1 MTIHPTSF
9 EGWQSYP
16 STLDPIHVAWLKQAK
31 KSKTAFAVADIE
43 GIEISHKKFL
53 TGVLLFAKKI
63 AAYSPEQNIGLLLP
77 SSGGGAIASMAILSL
92 GKTLVNLN
100 FTAGKKALQ
109 SAAMQAEVKHIYTSR
124 KFLDKM
130 SEKGIKLESFFPS
143 SKLLMLEDIKEEIS
157 TLSRLGTLLKAV
169 LMPVSLIQKIY
180 FRDVSMDDTAAIL
193 FSSGSE
199 GSPKGVELSH
209 SNIAANAKQ
218 AAIELGAVSSDVIM
232 STLPTFHAFGFAIT
246 TLMPLAEGIPIVCHP
261 DPKDVA
267 IISSGIKKYSGTILV
282 GTPTFLRMYTIS
294 KKVDAE
300 SMSSLRLVVA
310 GAEKLR
316 SEVRDGFESKFNM
329 PVYEGYGTT
338 ETSPGASVNLPDIVS
353 DDSQLTKLR
362 NRPGTVGR
370 AFSGT
375 EFRIVD
381 PDSLKLLPTGED
393 GLILIG
399 GPQIMKGYLKMPEK
413 TAEVI
418 EIIDSY
424 RWYRSGDKG
433 HLDDDGFLTIVDRY
447 SRFAKIGGEMISLTT
462 VEEEILDAYNNANL
476 EIAATCLPD
485 QRKGEKIVLLATA
498 EINKD
503 ELKILLTKAKINPLH
518 HPAKVLIVEEIPKL
532 GSGKTD
538 FGATKKIALVNDN
551 QL

>member
-1 MTIHPTSF
+1 MSNHPTSF
-9 EGWQSYP
+9 ADWQNYP
-16 STLDPIHVAWLKQAK
+16 LMLDPIHVSWLKNAK

-43 GIEISHKKFL
+43 GVEISHKKFL
-53 TGVLLFAKKI
+53 TGVLLFSKKI
-63 AAYSPEQNIGLLLP
+63 AKYSPEQNVGLLLP

-92 GKTLVNLN
+92 GKTIVNLN
-100 FTAGKKALQ
+100 FTAGKKALE
-109 SAAMQAEVKHIYTSR
+109 SAANQAEVKHIYTSR

-130 SEKGIKLESFFPS
+130 LERGVNLESFFPN
-143 SKLLMLEDIKEEIS
+143 SKLLMLEDIREEIS
-157 TLSRLGTLLKAV
+157 TISRLGTLLKAILFPASV
-169 LMPVSLIQKIY
+169 IQKSY
-180 FRDVSMDDTAAIL
+180 FKEVAMNDTAAIL

-199 GSPKGVELSH
+199 GSPKGVELTH

-218 AAIELGAVSSDVIM
+218 AAIELGAVNSDVIM

-246 TLMPLAEGIPIVCHP
+246 TLMPLSEGIPIVCHA
-261 DPKDVA
+261 DPKDVTTIA
-267 IISSGIKKYSGTILV
+267 SGIQKYSGTILV

-294 KKVDAE
+294 KKVSSE
-300 SMSSLRLVVA
+300 SMQSLRLVVA

-316 SEVRDGFESKFNM
+316 PEVRDGFESKFNM

-338 ETSPGASVNLPDIVS
+338 ETSPGASVNLPDIES
-353 DDSQLTKLR
+353 PYKLR
-362 NRPGTVGR
+362 NRPGTVGK

-381 PDSLKLLPTGED
+381 PDSLDPIPVGED

-418 EIIDSY
+418 ELIDGY
-424 RWYRSGDKG
+424 RWYRTGDKG
-433 HLDDDGFLTIVDRY
+433 HLDEDGFLTIVDRY

-462 VEEEILDAYNNANL
+462 VEEEILDACSIKDL

-485 QRKGEKIVLLATA
+485 QRKGEKIVLLSTK
-498 EINKD
+498 NLDKS
-503 ELKILLTKAKINPLH
+503 ELIKILSDAKISPLY
-518 HPAKVLIVEEIPKL
+518 HPSSVLVVDEIPKL

-538 FGATKKIALVNDN
+538 FGATKKIALVHDQN
-551 QL
+551 

>member
-1 MTIHPTSF
+1 MSIHPKSF
-9 EGWQSYP
+9 ADWQTYP
-16 STLDPIHVAWLKQAK
+16 SKLDPIHVAWLKSAK

-43 GIEISHKKFL
+43 GVEISHIKFI
-53 TGVLLFAKKI
+53 TGVLLFSKKI
-63 AAYSPEQNIGLLLP
+63 KSYSPEQNIGLLLP
-77 SSGGGAIASMAILSL
+77 SSGGGAIASIAILSL

-100 FTAGKKALQ
+100 FTAGKKALY
-109 SAAMQAEVKHIYTSR
+109 SAATQAEVKHIYTSR

-130 SEKGIKLESFFPS
+130 LERGIDLASYFPD

-157 TLSRLGTLLKAV
+157 TLSRITTLLKAII
-169 LMPVSLIQKIY
+169 LPASIIRNSY
-180 FRDVSMDDTAAIL
+180 FKDVSMNDTAAIL

-199 GSPKGVELSH
+199 GSPKGVKLSH

-218 AAIELGAVSSDVIM
+218 ASIELGAVDSDVIM

-246 TLMPLAEGIPIVCHP
+246 TLMPLSEGIPIVCHA
-261 DPKDVA
+261 DPKDVTTIA
-267 IISSGIKKYSGTILV
+267 SGIQKYSGTILV
-282 GTPTFLRMYTIS
+282 GTPTFLRMYSIN
-294 KKVDAE
+294 KKVTSE
-300 SMSSLRLVVA
+300 SMQSLRLVVA

-316 SEVRDGFESKFNM
+316 TEVREGFEAKFKI

-338 ETSPGASVNLPDIVS
+338 ETSPGASVNLPDIKAPY
-353 DDSQLTKLR
+353 KLR
-362 NRPGTVGR
+362 NRPGTVGK

-381 PDSLKLLPTGED
+381 PDSLESIPTGED

-418 EIIDSY
+418 EVIDGY
-424 RWYRSGDKG
+424 RWYRTGDKG
-433 HLDDDGFLTIVDRY
+433 HLDKDGFLTIVDRY
-447 SRFAKIGGEMISLTT
+447 SRFAKIGGEMISLTI
-462 VEEEILDAYNNANL
+462 VEEEILDACNDNEL

-485 QRKGEKIVLLATA
+485 QRKGEKIILLATNNLDK
-498 EINKD
+498 NK
-503 ELKILLTKAKINPLH
+503 LKKLLSVANVNPLY
-518 HPAKVLIVEEIPKL
+518 HPAQVILVEEIPKL

-538 FGATKKIALVNDN
+538 FGVTKKIALVNE
-551 QL
+551 QK

>member
-1 MTIHPTSF
+1 MSNHPTSF
-9 EGWQSYP
+9 ADWQDYP
-16 STLDPIHVAWLKQAK
+16 STLNPIHVSWLKNAK
-31 KSKTAFAVADIE
+31 KAKTAFAAADIE
-43 GIEISHKKFL
+43 GVEISHKRFI
-53 TGVLLFAKKI
+53 TGVLLFSKKI
-63 AAYSPEQNIGLLLP
+63 AKYSPEKNVGLLLP
-77 SSGGGAIASMAILSL
+77 SSGGGAIASIAILSL
-92 GKTLVNLN
+92 GKTIVNLN
-100 FTAGKKALQ
+100 FTAGKKALE
-109 SAAMQAEVKHIYTSR
+109 SAAKQAEVKTIYTSR

-130 SEKGIKLESFFPS
+130 LERGIDLGSFFPN
-143 SKLLMLEDIKEEIS
+143 SKLLMLEDIREEIS
-157 TLSRLGTLLKAV
+157 TLSRIGTLLKAI
-169 LMPVSLIQKIY
+169 LLPVSLIQKNY
-180 FRDVSMDDTAAIL
+180 FKEVSMNDTAAIL

-218 AAIELGAVSSDVIM
+218 AAIELGAVNSDVIM

-246 TLMPLAEGIPIVCHP
+246 TLMPLSEGIPIVCHA
-261 DPKDVA
+261 DPKDVSTIA
-267 IISSGIKKYSGTILV
+267 SGIKKYSGTILV
-282 GTPTFLRMYTIS
+282 GTPTFLRMYTIN
-294 KKVDAE
+294 KKVSPE
-300 SMSSLRLVVA
+300 SMQSLRLVVA

-338 ETSPGASVNLPDIVS
+338 ETSPGASVNLPDIES
-353 DDSQLTKLR
+353 PYKLR
-362 NRPGTVGR
+362 NRTGTVGK

-381 PDSLKLLPTGED
+381 PDSLDPMPTGED

-418 EIIDSY
+418 ELIDGY
-424 RWYRSGDKG
+424 KWYRTGDKG
-433 HLDDDGFLTIVDRY
+433 HLDEDGFLTIVDRY

-462 VEEEILDAYNNANL
+462 VEEEILDACNIKDL

-485 QRKGEKIVLLATA
+485 QRKGEKIVLLSTSNI
-498 EINKD
+498 EKND
-503 ELKILLTKAKINPLH
+503 LTKILSDAKINPLY
-518 HPAKVLIVEEIPKL
+518 HPSSVLVVDEIPKL

-538 FGATKKIALVNDN
+538 FGATKKIALVND
-551 QL
+551 QK

>member
-1 MTIHPTSF
+1 MSNHPSSF
-9 EGWQSYP
+9 AEWQDYP
-16 STLDPIHVAWLKQAK
+16 SKLDPIHVAWLKSAK

-43 GIEISHKKFL
+43 GFEISHKKFL
-53 TGVLLFAKKI
+53 TGVLLFSKKI
-63 AAYSPEQNIGLLLP
+63 ESYSPEQNIGLLLP
-77 SSGGGAIASMAILSL
+77 SSGGGAIASIAILSL

-100 FTAGKKALQ
+100 FTAGKKALS
-109 SAAMQAEVKHIYTSR
+109 SAAKQAEVKHIYTSR

-130 SEKGIKLESFFPS
+130 SERGMNLESYFPE

-157 TLSRLGTLLKAV
+157 TLSRISTLLKAII
-169 LMPVSLIQKIY
+169 LPVSMIQKSY
-180 FRDVSMDDTAAIL
+180 FKNVSMNDTAAIL

-218 AAIELGAVSSDVIM
+218 AAIELGAVESDVIM

-246 TLMPLAEGIPIVCHP
+246 TLMPLSEGIPIVCHA
-261 DPKDVA
+261 DPKDVSTIA
-267 IISSGIKKYSGTILV
+267 SGIQKYSGTILV
-282 GTPTFLRMYTIS
+282 GTPTFLRMYTVS
-294 KKVDAE
+294 KKVTPE
-300 SMSSLRLVVA
+300 SIQSLRLVVA

-316 SEVRDGFESKFNM
+316 SEVRDGFEAKFKM
-329 PVYEGYGTT
+329 SVYEGYGTT
-338 ETSPGASVNLPDIVS
+338 ETSPGASVNLPDIQS
-353 DDSQLTKLR
+353 PFKLR
-362 NRPGTVGR
+362 NRPGTVGK

-381 PDSLKLLPTGED
+381 PDSLDPIPTGQD

-418 EIIDSY
+418 ELIDGY
-424 RWYRSGDKG
+424 RWYRTGDKG
-433 HLDDDGFLTIVDRY
+433 HLDEDGFLTIVDRY

-462 VEEEILDAYNNANL
+462 VEEEILEVCNDKDL

-485 QRKGEKIVLLATA
+485 QRKGEKIVLLAT
-498 EINKD
+498 NNLDKNQ
-503 ELKILLTKAKINPLH
+503 LKKLLSDAKVNPLYY
-518 HPAKVLIVEEIPKL
+518 PAQVLMVEEIPKL

-538 FGATKKIALVNDN
+538 FGATKKIALVNE
-551 QL
+551 QK

>member
-1 MTIHPTSF
+1 MSNHPSSF
-9 EGWQSYP
+9 AEWQEYP
-16 STLDPIHVAWLKQAK
+16 STLDPIHIAWLKSAK

-43 GIEISHKKFL
+43 GVEISHKRFL
-53 TGVLLFAKKI
+53 TGVLLFSKKI
-63 AAYSPEQNIGLLLP
+63 EGYSPEQNVGLLLP
-77 SSGGGAIASMAILSL
+77 SSGGGAIASIAILSL
-92 GKTLVNLN
+92 GKTIVNLN

-109 SAAMQAEVKHIYTSR
+109 SAVTQAEVKSIYTSR

-130 SEKGIKLESFFPS
+130 LERGIDLKSYFPK

-157 TLSRLGTLLKAV
+157 TLSRIGTLLKAII
-169 LMPVSLIQKIY
+169 LPASIIQKSY
-180 FRDVSMDDTAAIL
+180 FKDVSMNDTVAIL

-218 AAIELGAVSSDVIM
+218 AAIELGAVDSDVIM

-246 TLMPLAEGIPIVCHP
+246 TLMPLSEGIPIVCHA

-267 IISSGIKKYSGTILV
+267 TIASGIQKYSGTILV

-294 KKVDAE
+294 KKVTAR
-300 SMSSLRLVVA
+300 SIQSLRLVVA

-316 SEVRDGFESKFNM
+316 SEVREGFEKKFNIS
-329 PVYEGYGTT
+329 VYEGYGTT
-338 ETSPGASVNLPDIVS
+338 ETSPGASVNLPDIES
-353 DDSQLTKLR
+353 PYKLR
-362 NRPGTVGR
+362 NRPGTVGK

-381 PDSLKLLPTGED
+381 PDSLDPIPTGED

-413 TAEVI
+413 TAEAI
-418 EIIDSY
+418 ELIDGY
-424 RWYRSGDKG
+424 RWYRTGDKG
-433 HLDDDGFLTIVDRY
+433 HLDEDGFLTIVDRY

-462 VEEEILDAYNNANL
+462 VEEEILDACNDKDL

-485 QRKGEKIVLLATA
+485 QRKGEKIVLLVT
-498 EINKD
+498 NKLD
-503 ELKILLTKAKINPLH
+503 KNQLKKLLSDAKVNPLY
-518 HPAKVLIVEEIPKL
+518 HPAQVLMVEEIPKL

-538 FGATKKIALVNDN
+538 FGATKKIALVNE
-551 QL
+551 QK

>member
-1 MTIHPTSF
+1 MSNYPSSF
-9 EGWQSYP
+9 SEWQNYP
-16 STLDPIHVAWLKQAK
+16 STLDPIHVAWLKNAK

-53 TGVLLFAKKI
+53 TGVLLFSQKI
-63 AAYSPEQNIGLLLP
+63 KVYSPEQNVGLLLP
-77 SSGGGAIASMAILSL
+77 SSGGGAIASIAILSL

-100 FTAGKKALQ
+100 FTAGKKALS
-109 SAAMQAEVKHIYTSR
+109 SAAKQAEVKHIYTSR

-130 SEKGIKLESFFPS
+130 LERGIDFETYFPD
-143 SKLLMLEDIKEEIS
+143 SKLLMLEDIREEIS
-157 TLSRLGTLLKAV
+157 TLSRIGTLLKAI
-169 LMPVSLIQKIY
+169 LLPTSMIQKSY
-180 FRDVSMDDTAAIL
+180 FKDVSMNDTAAIL

-218 AAIELGAVSSDVIM
+218 AAIELGAVKSDVIM

-246 TLMPLAEGIPIVCHP
+246 TLMPLSEGIPIVCHA
-261 DPKDVA
+261 DPKDVTTIA
-267 IISSGIKKYSGTILV
+267 SGIKKYSGTILV
-282 GTPTFLRMYTIS
+282 GTPTFLRMYTVS
-294 KKVDAE
+294 KKVTSE
-300 SMSSLRLVVA
+300 SMQSLRLVVA

-316 SEVRDGFESKFNM
+316 SEVRDGFEAKFKM

-338 ETSPGASVNLPDIVS
+338 ETSPGASVNLPDIES
-353 DDSQLTKLR
+353 PYKLR
-362 NRPGTVGR
+362 NRPGTVGK

-375 EFRIVD
+375 EFKIVD
-381 PDSLKLLPTGED
+381 PDSIEPLPTGED

-418 EIIDSY
+418 ELIDGYS
-424 RWYRSGDKG
+424 WYRTGDKG
-433 HLDDDGFLTIVDRY
+433 HLDEDGFLTIVDRY

-462 VEEEILDAYNNANL
+462 VEEEILDACNEKDL

-485 QRKGEKIVLLATA
+485 QRKGEKIVLLA
-498 EINKD
+498 NKNLD
-503 ELKILLTKAKINPLH
+503 KNQLKRLLSDAKVNPLY
-518 HPAKVLIVEEIPKL
+518 HPAQVLIVEEIPKL

-538 FGATKKIALVNDN
+538 FGATKKIALVNE
-551 QL
+551 QK

>member
-1 MTIHPTSF
+1 MSLHPTSF
-9 EGWQSYP
+9 ADWQQYP
-16 STLDPIHVAWLKQAK
+16 STLDPIHLSWLKHAK
-31 KSKTAFAVADIE
+31 KSKSAFAVADIE
-43 GIEISHKKFL
+43 GVEISHKKFL
-53 TGVLLFAKKI
+53 TGVLLFSRKI
-63 AAYSPEQNIGLLLP
+63 EAYSPEQNVGLLLP

-92 GKTLVNLN
+92 GKTIVNLN

-109 SAAMQAEVKHIYTSR
+109 SAAQQAEVKHIYTSR
-124 KFLDKM
+124 KFIDKM
-130 SEKGIKLESFFPS
+130 QERGIDLESFFPD

-157 TLSRLGTLLKAV
+157 TLSRIGTLLKAIFLPASV
-169 LMPVSLIQKIY
+169 LQKSY
-180 FRDVSMDDTAAIL
+180 FKNVSMNDTAAIL

-218 AAIELGAVSSDVIM
+218 AAIELGAVESDVIM

-246 TLMPLAEGIPIVCHP
+246 TLMPLSQGIPIVCHA
-261 DPKDVA
+261 DPKDVTTIA
-267 IISSGIKKYSGTILV
+267 SGIQKYSGTILV
-282 GTPTFLRMYTIS
+282 GTPTFLRMYTIN
-294 KKVDAE
+294 KKVKSE
-300 SMSSLRLVVA
+300 SMQSLRLVVA

-316 SEVRDGFESKFNM
+316 SEVKDGFESKFNI

-338 ETSPGASVNLPDIVS
+338 ETSPGASVNLPDIN
-353 DDSQLTKLR
+353 TPHKLR
-362 NRPGTVGR
+362 NRPGTVGK

-381 PDSLKLLPTGED
+381 PDSLEPIPTGED

-418 EIIDSY
+418 ELIDGF
-424 RWYRSGDKG
+424 RWYRTGDKG
-433 HLDDDGFLTIVDRY
+433 HLDEDGFLTIVDRY

-462 VEEEILDAYNNANL
+462 VEEEILDALNTNDL

-485 QRKGEKIVLLATA
+485 QRKGEKIVLLAT
-498 EINKD
+498 NNLD
-503 ELKILLTKAKINPLH
+503 ESHFKKLLLDAKVNPLF
-518 HPAKVLIVEEIPKL
+518 HPAQVILVDEIPKL

-538 FGATKKIALVNDN
+538 FGETKKIALVNEN
-551 QL
+551 K

>member
-1 MTIHPTSF
+1 MRSLPPTSF
-9 EGWQSYP
+9 ADWQSYP
-16 STLDPIHVAWLKQAK
+16 TTLDPIHVAWLKQAK

-53 TGVLLFAKKI
+53 TGVLLFSKKI
-63 AAYSPEQNIGLLLP
+63 ETYSPEQNVGLLLP

-109 SAAMQAEVKHIYTSR
+109 SAAEQAEVEHIYTSR

-130 SEKGIKLESFFPS
+130 SEKGIELESFFPGI
-143 SKLLMLEDIKEEIS
+143 KLLMLEDIKEEIS
-157 TLSRLGTLLKAV
+157 TLARLGTLLKAIF
-169 LMPVSLIQKIY
+169 MPAGSIRKRY
-180 FRDVSMDDTAAIL
+180 FKEVSMGDTAAIL

-209 SNIAANAKQ
+209 ANIAANAKQ

-267 IISSGIKKYSGTILV
+267 TIASGIKKYTGTILV

-294 KKVDAE
+294 KKVSVD
-300 SMSSLRLVVA
+300 SIQSLRLVVA

-316 SEVRDGFESKFNM
+316 QEVREGFESKFNL

-338 ETSPGASVNLPDIVS
+338 ETSPGASVNLPDLEANHS
-353 DDSQLTKLR
+353 NPQKLR

-381 PDSLKLLPTGED
+381 PDSLDPIPTGED

-418 EIIDSY
+418 EIIDGY

-433 HLDDDGFLTIVDRY
+433 HLDQDGFLTIVDRY

-462 VEEEILDAYNNANL
+462 VEEEILDVCSDKDL

-485 QRKGEKIVLLATA
+485 QRKGEKIVLLATSDLD
-498 EINKD
+498 KD
-503 ELKILLTKAKINPLH
+503 KLKKLLSDANINPLLY
-518 HPAKVLIVEEIPKL
+518 PSKVLVVDEIPKL

-538 FGATKKIALVNDN
+538 FGATKKIALTND
-551 QL
+551 

>member
-1 MTIHPTSF
+1 MSNHPKSF
-9 EGWQSYP
+9 AEWQVYP
-16 STLDPIHVAWLKQAK
+16 SKLDPIHVAWLKSAK

-43 GIEISHKKFL
+43 GVEISHKKFL
-53 TGVLLFAKKI
+53 TGVLLFSEKI
-63 AAYSPEQNIGLLLP
+63 EAYSPEQNVGLLLP
-77 SSGGGAIASMAILSL
+77 SSGGGAIASIAILSL

-100 FTAGKKALQ
+100 FTAGKKALG
-109 SAAMQAEVKHIYTSR
+109 SAAKQAEVKHIYTSR

-130 SEKGIKLESFFPS
+130 LERGMDLASYFPE

-157 TLSRLGTLLKAV
+157 TFSRISTLLKAII
-169 LMPVSLIQKIY
+169 LPASMIQKSY
-180 FRDVSMDDTAAIL
+180 FKDVSMNDTAAIL

-199 GSPKGVELSH
+199 GSPKGIELSH

-218 AAIELGAVSSDVIM
+218 AAIELGAVNSDVIM

-246 TLMPLAEGIPIVCHP
+246 TLMPLSEGIPIVCHA
-261 DPKDVA
+261 DPKDVSTIA
-267 IISSGIKKYSGTILV
+267 SGIQKYSGTILV

-294 KKVDAE
+294 KKVTSE
-300 SMSSLRLVVA
+300 SMHSLRLVVA

-316 SEVRDGFESKFNM
+316 SEVRDGFETKFKM

-338 ETSPGASVNLPDIVS
+338 ETSPGASVNLPDIES
-353 DDSQLTKLR
+353 PHKLR
-362 NRPGTVGR
+362 NRPGTVGK

-381 PDSLKLLPTGED
+381 PDSLDPIPTGED

-418 EIIDSY
+418 ELIDGY
-424 RWYRSGDKG
+424 RWYRTGDKG
-433 HLDDDGFLTIVDRY
+433 HLDEDGFLTIVDRY

-462 VEEEILDAYNNANL
+462 VEEEILDACNDKDL

-485 QRKGEKIVLLATA
+485 QRKGEKIVLLAT
-498 EINKD
+498 NNLDKN
-503 ELKILLTKAKINPLH
+503 ELKKMLSDAKVNPLY
-518 HPAKVLIVEEIPKL
+518 HPTQVLMVEEIPKL

-538 FGATKKIALVNDN
+538 FGATKKIALVNEQKN
-551 QL
+551 ISA

>member
-1 MTIHPTSF
+1 MSNHPASF
-9 EGWQSYP
+9 AEWQNYP
-16 STLDPIHVAWLKQAK
+16 STLDPIHVAWLKSAK

-43 GIEISHKKFL
+43 GVEISHKKFL
-53 TGVLLFAKKI
+53 TGVLLFSKKI
-63 AAYSPEQNIGLLLP
+63 EAYSPEQNVGLLLP
-77 SSGGGAIASMAILSL
+77 SSGGGAIASIAILSL

-100 FTAGKKALQ
+100 FTAGKKALN
-109 SAAMQAEVKHIYTSR
+109 SAARQAEVKHIYTSR

-130 SEKGIKLESFFPS
+130 HERGMNLESYFPE

-157 TLSRLGTLLKAV
+157 TLSRISTLLKAII
-169 LMPVSLIQKIY
+169 LPVSVIQKSY
-180 FRDVSMDDTAAIL
+180 FKDVSMNDTAAIL

-209 SNIAANAKQ
+209 CNIAANAKQ
-218 AAIELGAVSSDVIM
+218 AAIELGAVDSDVIM

-246 TLMPLAEGIPIVCHP
+246 TLMPLSEGIPIVCHA
-261 DPKDVA
+261 DPKDVSTIA
-267 IISSGIKKYSGTILV
+267 SGIQKYSGTILV

-294 KKVDAE
+294 KKVTSE
-300 SMSSLRLVVA
+300 SIQSLRLVVA

-316 SEVRDGFESKFNM
+316 SEVRDGFEAKFKIS
-329 PVYEGYGTT
+329 VYEGYGTT
-338 ETSPGASVNLPDIVS
+338 ETSPGASVNLPDIES
-353 DDSQLTKLR
+353 PFKLR
-362 NRPGTVGR
+362 NRPGTVGK

-381 PDSLKLLPTGED
+381 PDSLDPMPTGED

-418 EIIDSY
+418 ELIDGY
-424 RWYRSGDKG
+424 RWYRTGDKG
-433 HLDDDGFLTIVDRY
+433 HLDKDGFLTIVDRY

-462 VEEEILDAYNNANL
+462 VEEEILDACNDKDL

-485 QRKGEKIVLLATA
+485 QRKGEKIVLLAT
-498 EINKD
+498 NNLDKNQ
-503 ELKILLTKAKINPLH
+503 LKKLLSDAKVNPLY
-518 HPAKVLIVEEIPKL
+518 HPAQVLMVDEIPKL

-538 FGATKKIALVNDN
+538 FGATKKIALVNE
-551 QL
+551 QK

>member
-1 MTIHPTSF
+1 MLNHPKSF
-9 EGWQSYP
+9 AEWQVYP
-16 STLDPIHVAWLKQAK
+16 SKLDPIHVAWLKSAK

-43 GIEISHKKFL
+43 GVEISHKKFL
-53 TGVLLFAKKI
+53 TGVLLFSEKI
-63 AAYSPEQNIGLLLP
+63 EAYSPEQNVGLLLP
-77 SSGGGAIASMAILSL
+77 SSGGGAIASIAILSL
-92 GKTLVNLN
+92 GKTIVNLN
-100 FTAGKKALQ
+100 FTAGKKALG
-109 SAAMQAEVKHIYTSR
+109 SAAKQAEVKHIYTSR

-130 SEKGIKLESFFPS
+130 LERGMDLASYFPE

-157 TLSRLGTLLKAV
+157 TLSRISTLLKAII
-169 LMPVSLIQKIY
+169 LPASMIQKSY
-180 FRDVSMDDTAAIL
+180 FKDVSMNDTAAIL

-218 AAIELGAVSSDVIM
+218 AAIELGAVNSDVIM

-246 TLMPLAEGIPIVCHP
+246 TLMPLSEGIPIVCHA
-261 DPKDVA
+261 DPKDVSTIA
-267 IISSGIKKYSGTILV
+267 SGIQKYSGTILV

-294 KKVDAE
+294 KKVTSE
-300 SMSSLRLVVA
+300 SMHSLRLVVA

-316 SEVRDGFESKFNM
+316 SEVRDGFETKFKM

-338 ETSPGASVNLPDIVS
+338 ETSPGASVNLPDIES
-353 DDSQLTKLR
+353 PHKLR
-362 NRPGTVGR
+362 NRPGTVGK

-381 PDSLKLLPTGED
+381 PDSLDPIPTGED

-418 EIIDSY
+418 ELIDGY
-424 RWYRSGDKG
+424 RWYRTGDKG
-433 HLDDDGFLTIVDRY
+433 HLDEDGFLTIVDRY

-462 VEEEILDAYNNANL
+462 VEEEILDACNDKDL

-485 QRKGEKIVLLATA
+485 QRKGEKIVLLAT
-498 EINKD
+498 NNLDKN
-503 ELKILLTKAKINPLH
+503 ELKKMLSDAKVNPLY
-518 HPAKVLIVEEIPKL
+518 HPTQVLMVEEIPKL

-538 FGATKKIALVNDN
+538 FGATKKIALVNEQKN
-551 QL
+551 ISA

>member
-1 MTIHPTSF
+1 MSNHPSSF
-9 EGWQSYP
+9 AEWQNYP
-16 STLDPIHVAWLKQAK
+16 STIDPIHVAWLKSAK

-53 TGVLLFAKKI
+53 TGVLLFSKKI
-63 AAYSPEQNIGLLLP
+63 EAYSPEQNVGLLLP
-77 SSGGGAIASMAILSL
+77 SSGGGAIASIAILSL

-100 FTAGKKALQ
+100 FTAGKKALS
-109 SAAMQAEVKHIYTSR
+109 SAAKQAEVKHIYTSR

-130 SEKGIKLESFFPS
+130 SERGMNLESYFPE

-157 TLSRLGTLLKAV
+157 TLSRISTLLKAII
-169 LMPVSLIQKIY
+169 LPVSMIQKSY
-180 FRDVSMDDTAAIL
+180 FKNVSMNDTAAIL

-218 AAIELGAVSSDVIM
+218 AAIELGAVESDVIM

-246 TLMPLAEGIPIVCHP
+246 TLMPLSEGIPIVCHA
-261 DPKDVA
+261 DPKDVSTIA
-267 IISSGIKKYSGTILV
+267 SGIQKYSGTILV

-294 KKVDAE
+294 KKVTPE
-300 SMSSLRLVVA
+300 SIQSLRLVVA

-316 SEVRDGFESKFNM
+316 SEVRDGFEAKFKM
-329 PVYEGYGTT
+329 SVYEGYGTT
-338 ETSPGASVNLPDIVS
+338 ETSPGASVNLPDIQS
-353 DDSQLTKLR
+353 PFKLR
-362 NRPGTVGR
+362 NRPGTVGK

-375 EFRIVD
+375 QFRIVD
-381 PDSLKLLPTGED
+381 PDSLDLIPTGQD

-399 GPQIMKGYLKMPEK
+399 GPQIMKGYLNMPEK

-418 EIIDSY
+418 ELIDGY
-424 RWYRSGDKG
+424 RWYRTGDKG
-433 HLDDDGFLTIVDRY
+433 HLDEDGFLTIVDRY

-462 VEEEILDAYNNANL
+462 VEEEILEVCNDKDL

-485 QRKGEKIVLLATA
+485 QRKGEKIVLLAT
-498 EINKD
+498 NNLDKNQ
-503 ELKILLTKAKINPLH
+503 LKKLLSDAKVNPLYY
-518 HPAKVLIVEEIPKL
+518 PAQVLMVEEIPKL

-538 FGATKKIALVNDN
+538 FGATKKIALVNE
-551 QL
+551 QK

>member
-1 MTIHPTSF
+1 MSNHPKSF
-9 EGWQSYP
+9 AEWQVYP
-16 STLDPIHVAWLKQAK
+16 SKLDPIHVAWLKSAK

-43 GIEISHKKFL
+43 GVEISHKKFL
-53 TGVLLFAKKI
+53 TGVLLFSKKI
-63 AAYSPEQNIGLLLP
+63 EAYSPEQNVGLLLP
-77 SSGGGAIASMAILSL
+77 SSGGGAIASIAILLL

-100 FTAGKKALQ
+100 FTAGKKALS
-109 SAAMQAEVKHIYTSR
+109 SAAKQAEVKHIYTSR

-130 SEKGIKLESFFPS
+130 LERGMDLASYFPE

-157 TLSRLGTLLKAV
+157 TFSRISTLLKAII
-169 LMPVSLIQKIY
+169 LPASMIQKSY
-180 FRDVSMDDTAAIL
+180 FKDVSMNDTAAIL

-218 AAIELGAVSSDVIM
+218 AAIELGAVNSDVIM

-246 TLMPLAEGIPIVCHP
+246 TLMPLSEGIPIVCHA
-261 DPKDVA
+261 DPKDVSTIA
-267 IISSGIKKYSGTILV
+267 SGIQKYSGTILV

-294 KKVDAE
+294 KKVTSE
-300 SMSSLRLVVA
+300 SMHSLRLVVA

-316 SEVRDGFESKFNM
+316 SEVRDGFETKFKM

-338 ETSPGASVNLPDIVS
+338 ETSPGASVNLPDIES
-353 DDSQLTKLR
+353 PHKLR
-362 NRPGTVGR
+362 NRPGTVGK

-381 PDSLKLLPTGED
+381 PDTLDPIPTGKD

-413 TAEVI
+413 TAEAI
-418 EIIDSY
+418 ELIDGY

-433 HLDDDGFLTIVDRY
+433 HLDEDGFLTIVDRY

-462 VEEEILDAYNNANL
+462 VEEEILDACNDKDL

-485 QRKGEKIVLLATA
+485 QRKGEKIVLLAT
-498 EINKD
+498 NNLDKNQ
-503 ELKILLTKAKINPLH
+503 LKKLLSDAKVNPLY
-518 HPAKVLIVEEIPKL
+518 HPAQVLMVDEIPKL

-538 FGATKKIALVNDN
+538 FGATKKIALVNE
-551 QL
+551 QK

>member
-1 MTIHPTSF
+1 MSNHPSSF
-9 EGWQSYP
+9 SEWQNYP
-16 STLDPIHVAWLKQAK
+16 STLDPIHVAWLKNAK

-53 TGVLLFAKKI
+53 TGVLLFSQKI
-63 AAYSPEQNIGLLLP
+63 KVYSPEQNVGLLLP
-77 SSGGGAIASMAILSL
+77 SSGGGAIASIAILSL

-100 FTAGKKALQ
+100 FTAGKKALS
-109 SAAMQAEVKHIYTSR
+109 SAAKQAEVKHIYTSR

-130 SEKGIKLESFFPS
+130 LERGIDFETYFPD
-143 SKLLMLEDIKEEIS
+143 SKLLMLEDIREEIS
-157 TLSRLGTLLKAV
+157 TLSRIGTLLKAI
-169 LMPVSLIQKIY
+169 LLPTSMIQKSY
-180 FRDVSMDDTAAIL
+180 FKDVSMNDTAAIL

-218 AAIELGAVSSDVIM
+218 AAIELGAVESDVIM

-246 TLMPLAEGIPIVCHP
+246 TLMPLSEGIPIVCHA
-261 DPKDVA
+261 DPKDVTTIA
-267 IISSGIKKYSGTILV
+267 SGIKKYSGTILV
-282 GTPTFLRMYTIS
+282 GTPTFLRMYTVS
-294 KKVDAE
+294 KKVTSE
-300 SMSSLRLVVA
+300 SMQSLRLVVA

-316 SEVRDGFESKFNM
+316 SDVRDGFEAKFKM

-338 ETSPGASVNLPDIVS
+338 ETSPGASVNLPDIES
-353 DDSQLTKLR
+353 PYKLR
-362 NRPGTVGR
+362 NRPGTVGK

-375 EFRIVD
+375 EFKIVD
-381 PDSLKLLPTGED
+381 PDSIEPLPTGED

-418 EIIDSY
+418 ELIDGY
-424 RWYRSGDKG
+424 RWYRTGDKG
-433 HLDDDGFLTIVDRY
+433 HLDEDGFLTIVDRY

-462 VEEEILDAYNNANL
+462 VEEEILDACNEKDL

-485 QRKGEKIVLLATA
+485 QRKGEKIVLLAT
-498 EINKD
+498 NSLDKNQ
-503 ELKILLTKAKINPLH
+503 LKRLLSDAKVNPLY
-518 HPAKVLIVEEIPKL
+518 HPAQVLIVEEIPKL

-538 FGATKKIALVNDN
+538 FGATKKIALVNE
-551 QL
+551 QK

>member
-1 MTIHPTSF
+1 MSNHPTTF
-9 EGWQSYP
+9 ADWQNYP
-16 STLDPIHVAWLKQAK
+16 STLDPIHVAWLKSAK

-43 GIEISHKKFL
+43 GVEISHKRFL
-53 TGVLLFAKKI
+53 TGVLLFSKKI
-63 AAYSPEQNIGLLLP
+63 EAYSPEQNVGLLLP

-92 GKTLVNLN
+92 GKTIVNLN

-109 SAAMQAEVKHIYTSR
+109 SAASQAEVKHIYTSR

-130 SEKGIKLESFFPS
+130 LERGMDLESFFPN
-143 SKLLMLEDIKEEIS
+143 SKLLMLEDIREEIS
-157 TLSRLGTLLKAV
+157 TLSRIGTLLKAIMLPASV
-169 LMPVSLIQKIY
+169 IQRSY
-180 FRDVSMDDTAAIL
+180 FNNVSMNNTAAIL

-199 GSPKGVELSH
+199 GQPKGVELSH
-209 SNIAANAKQ
+209 SNIAAKAKQ
-218 AAIELGAVSSDVIM
+218 AAIELGAVDSDVIM

-246 TLMPLAEGIPIVCHP
+246 TLMPLSEGIPIICHA
-261 DPKDVA
+261 DPKDVTTIA
-267 IISSGIKKYSGTILV
+267 SGIQKYSGTILV

-294 KKVDAE
+294 KKVSVD
-300 SMSSLRLVVA
+300 SMQSLRLVVA

-316 SEVRDGFESKFNM
+316 SEVRKGFEKKFNM
-329 PVYEGYGTT
+329 SVYEGYGTT
-338 ETSPGASVNLPDIVS
+338 ETSPGASVNLPDLES
-353 DDSQLTKLR
+353 PYKLR
-362 NRPGTVGR
+362 NKPGTVGK

-381 PDSLKLLPTGED
+381 PDSLEPIPTGED

-418 EIIDSY
+418 ELIDGY
-424 RWYRSGDKG
+424 RWYRTGDKG
-433 HLDDDGFLTIVDRY
+433 HLDEDGFLTIVDRY

-462 VEEEILDAYNNANL
+462 VEEEILDACNDKDL

-485 QRKGEKIVLLATA
+485 QRKGEKIVLLATNNLDK
-498 EINKD
+498 NK
-503 ELKILLTKAKINPLH
+503 LKKLLSDAKVNPLY
-518 HPAKVLIVEEIPKL
+518 HPAQVLLVEEIPKL

-538 FGATKKIALVNDN
+538 FGATKKIALVNE
-551 QL
+551 QR

>member
-1 MTIHPTSF
+1 MSNHPSSF
-9 EGWQSYP
+9 SEWQNYP
-16 STLDPIHVAWLKQAK
+16 STLDPIHVAWLKNAK

-53 TGVLLFAKKI
+53 TGVLLFSQKI
-63 AAYSPEQNIGLLLP
+63 KVYSPEQNVGLLLP
-77 SSGGGAIASMAILSL
+77 SSGGGAIASIAILSL

-100 FTAGKKALQ
+100 FTAGKKALS
-109 SAAMQAEVKHIYTSR
+109 SAAKQAEVKHIYTSR

-130 SEKGIKLESFFPS
+130 LERGIDFETYFPD
-143 SKLLMLEDIKEEIS
+143 SKLLMLEDIREEIS
-157 TLSRLGTLLKAV
+157 TLSRIGTLLKAI
-169 LMPVSLIQKIY
+169 LLPTSMIQKSY
-180 FRDVSMDDTAAIL
+180 FKDVSMNDTAAIL

-218 AAIELGAVSSDVIM
+218 AAIELGAVESDVIM

-246 TLMPLAEGIPIVCHP
+246 TLMPLSEGIPIVCHA
-261 DPKDVA
+261 DTKDVTTIA
-267 IISSGIKKYSGTILV
+267 SGIKKYSGTILV
-282 GTPTFLRMYTIS
+282 GTPTFLRMYTVS
-294 KKVDAE
+294 KKVTSE
-300 SMSSLRLVVA
+300 SMQSLRLVVA

-316 SEVRDGFESKFNM
+316 SEVRDGFEAKFKM

-338 ETSPGASVNLPDIVS
+338 ETSPGASVNLPDIES
-353 DDSQLTKLR
+353 PYKLR
-362 NRPGTVGR
+362 NRPGTVGK

-375 EFRIVD
+375 EFKIVD
-381 PDSLKLLPTGED
+381 PDSIEPLPTGED

-418 EIIDSY
+418 ELIDGY
-424 RWYRSGDKG
+424 RWYRTGDKG
-433 HLDDDGFLTIVDRY
+433 HLDEDGFLTIVDRY

-462 VEEEILDAYNNANL
+462 VEEEILDACNEKDL

-485 QRKGEKIVLLATA
+485 QRKGEKIVLLA
-498 EINKD
+498 NKNLD
-503 ELKILLTKAKINPLH
+503 KNQLKRLLSDAKVNPLY
-518 HPAKVLIVEEIPKL
+518 HPAQVLIVEEIPKL

-538 FGATKKIALVNDN
+538 FGATKKIALVNE
-551 QL
+551 QK

>member
-1 MTIHPTSF
+1 MSNHPTSF
-9 EGWQSYP
+9 AEWQDYP
-16 STLDPIHVAWLKQAK
+16 STLDPIHVAWLKSAK

-43 GIEISHKKFL
+43 GVEISHKKFL
-53 TGVLLFAKKI
+53 TGVLLFSKKI
-63 AAYSPEQNIGLLLP
+63 EAYSPEQNVGLLLP
-77 SSGGGAIASMAILSL
+77 SSGGGAIASIAILSL

-100 FTAGKKALQ
+100 FTAGKKALN
-109 SAAMQAEVKHIYTSR
+109 SAARQAEVKHIYTSR

-130 SEKGIKLESFFPS
+130 HERGMNLESYFPE

-157 TLSRLGTLLKAV
+157 TLSRISTLLKAIM
-169 LMPVSLIQKIY
+169 LPVSMIQKSY
-180 FRDVSMDDTAAIL
+180 FKDVSMNDTAAIL

-218 AAIELGAVSSDVIM
+218 AAIELGAVDSDVIM

-246 TLMPLAEGIPIVCHP
+246 TLMPLSEGIPIVCHA
-261 DPKDVA
+261 DPKDVSTIA
-267 IISSGIKKYSGTILV
+267 SGIQKYSGTILV

-294 KKVDAE
+294 KKVTSE
-300 SMSSLRLVVA
+300 SIQSLRLVVA

-316 SEVRDGFESKFNM
+316 SEVRDGFEAKFKIS
-329 PVYEGYGTT
+329 VYEGYGTT
-338 ETSPGASVNLPDIVS
+338 ETSPGASVNLPDIES
-353 DDSQLTKLR
+353 PFKLR
-362 NRPGTVGR
+362 NRPGTVGK

-381 PDSLKLLPTGED
+381 PDSLYPIPTGED

-418 EIIDSY
+418 ELIDGY
-424 RWYRSGDKG
+424 RWYRTGDKG
-433 HLDDDGFLTIVDRY
+433 HLDKDGFLTIVDRY

-462 VEEEILDAYNNANL
+462 VEEEILDACNDKDL

-485 QRKGEKIVLLATA
+485 QRKGEKIVLLAT
-498 EINKD
+498 NNLDKNQ
-503 ELKILLTKAKINPLH
+503 LKKLLSDAKVNPLY
-518 HPAKVLIVEEIPKL
+518 HPAQVLMVDEIPKL

-538 FGATKKIALVNDN
+538 FGATKKIALVNE
-551 QL
+551 QK

>member
-1 MTIHPTSF
+1 MSNHPTSF
-9 EGWQSYP
+9 AEWQSYP
-16 STLDPIHVAWLKQAK
+16 STIDPIHVSWLKNAK

-43 GIEISHKKFL
+43 GVEISPKRFL
-53 TGVLLFAKKI
+53 TGVLLFSKKI
-63 AAYSPEQNIGLLLP
+63 EKYSPEQNVGLLLP
-77 SSGGGAIASMAILSL
+77 SSGGGAIASMAILAL
-92 GKTLVNLN
+92 GKTIVNLN

-109 SAAMQAEVKHIYTSR
+109 SAAKQAEVKHIYTSR

-130 SEKGIKLESFFPS
+130 LERGMDLASFFPE
-143 SKLLMLEDIKEEIS
+143 SKLLMLEDIREEIS
-157 TLSRLGTLLKAV
+157 TISRIGTLLKAIILPESMLRKSYFKEV
-169 LMPVSLIQKIY
+169 LMN
-180 FRDVSMDDTAAIL
+180 DTAAIL

-199 GSPKGVELSH
+199 GSPKGVGLSH

-218 AAIELGAVSSDVIM
+218 AAIELGAVESDVIM

-246 TLMPLAEGIPIVCHP
+246 TLMPLSEGIPIVCHA
-261 DPKDVA
+261 DPKDVVTIA
-267 IISSGIKKYSGTILV
+267 SGIQKYSGTILV

-294 KKVDAE
+294 KKVSVD
-300 SMSSLRLVVA
+300 SMQSLRLVVA

-329 PVYEGYGTT
+329 QVFEGYGTT
-338 ETSPGASVNLPDIVS
+338 ETSPGASVNLPDLES
-353 DDSQLTKLR
+353 PHKLR
-362 NRPGTVGR
+362 NRPGTVGK

-375 EFRIVD
+375 EFKIVD
-381 PDSLKLLPTGED
+381 PDSLEPLPIGED

-418 EIIDSY
+418 EIIDGY
-424 RWYRSGDKG
+424 RWYRTGDKG
-433 HLDDDGFLTIVDRY
+433 HLDEDGFLTIVDRY

-462 VEEEILDAYNNANL
+462 VEEEILDACNDKDL

-485 QRKGEKIVLLATA
+485 QRKGEKIVLLSTSNI
-498 EINKD
+498 EKS
-503 ELKILLTKAKINPLH
+503 ELTKILSDAKINPLY
-518 HPAKVLIVEEIPKL
+518 HPSSVLVVDEIPKL

-538 FGATKKIALVNDN
+538 FGATKKIALVND
-551 QL
+551 Q

>member
-1 MTIHPTSF
+1 MSLHPTSF
-9 EGWQSYP
+9 ADWQQYP
-16 STLDPIHVAWLKQAK
+16 STLDPIHLSWLKHAK
-31 KSKTAFAVADIE
+31 KSKSAFAVADIE
-43 GIEISHKKFL
+43 GVEISHKKFL
-53 TGVLLFAKKI
+53 TGVLLFSRKI
-63 AAYSPEQNIGLLLP
+63 EAYSPEQNVGLLLP

-92 GKTLVNLN
+92 GKTIVNLN

-109 SAAMQAEVKHIYTSR
+109 SAAQLAEVKHIYTSR

-130 SEKGIKLESFFPS
+130 QERGIDLESFFPD

-157 TLSRLGTLLKAV
+157 TLSRIGTLLKAIFLPASV
-169 LMPVSLIQKIY
+169 LQKSY
-180 FRDVSMDDTAAIL
+180 FKNVSMNDTAAIL

-199 GSPKGVELSH
+199 GSPKGVELTH
-209 SNIAANAKQ
+209 INIAANAKQ
-218 AAIELGAVSSDVIM
+218 AAIELEAADSDVIM

-246 TLMPLAEGIPIVCHP
+246 TLMPLSEGIPIVCHA
-261 DPKDVA
+261 DPKDVST
-267 IISSGIKKYSGTILV
+267 ISSGIQKYSGTILV

-294 KKVDAE
+294 KKVTYE
-300 SMSSLRLVVA
+300 SMQSLRLVVA

-316 SEVRDGFESKFNM
+316 SEVKDGFESKFNI

-338 ETSPGASVNLPDIVS
+338 ETSPGASVNLPDINIPY
-353 DDSQLTKLR
+353 KLR
-362 NRPGTVGR
+362 NRPGTVGK

-381 PDSLKLLPTGED
+381 PDSLEPIPTGED

-418 EIIDSY
+418 ELIDGF
-424 RWYRSGDKG
+424 RWYRTGDKG
-433 HLDDDGFLTIVDRY
+433 HLDEDGFLTIVDRY

-462 VEEEILDAYNNANL
+462 VEEEILDALNTNDL

-485 QRKGEKIVLLATA
+485 QRKGEKIVLLAT
-498 EINKD
+498 NNLD
-503 ELKILLTKAKINPLH
+503 ESHFKKLLLDAKVNPLF
-518 HPAKVLIVEEIPKL
+518 HPAQVILVDEIPKL

-538 FGATKKIALVNDN
+538 FGETKKIALVNEN
-551 QL
+551 K

>member
-1 MTIHPTSF
+1 MSNHPTSF
-9 EGWQSYP
+9 AEWQSYP
-16 STLDPIHVAWLKQAK
+16 STIDPIHVSWLKNAK

-43 GIEISHKKFL
+43 GVEISPKRFL
-53 TGVLLFAKKI
+53 TGVLLFSKKI
-63 AAYSPEQNIGLLLP
+63 EKYSPEQNVGLLLP
-77 SSGGGAIASMAILSL
+77 SSGGGAIASMAILAL
-92 GKTLVNLN
+92 GKTIVNLN

-109 SAAMQAEVKHIYTSR
+109 SAARQAEVKHIYTSR

-130 SEKGIKLESFFPS
+130 LERGMDLASFFPE
-143 SKLLMLEDIKEEIS
+143 SKLLMLEDIREEIS
-157 TLSRLGTLLKAV
+157 TLSRIGTLLKAII
-169 LMPVSLIQKIY
+169 LPESLLRKSY
-180 FRDVSMDDTAAIL
+180 FKEVSMNDTAAIL

-218 AAIELGAVSSDVIM
+218 AAIELGAVESDVIM

-246 TLMPLAEGIPIVCHP
+246 TLMPLSEGIPIVCHA
-261 DPKDVA
+261 DPKDVVTIA
-267 IISSGIKKYSGTILV
+267 SGIQKYSGTILV

-294 KKVDAE
+294 KKVSVD
-300 SMSSLRLVVA
+300 SMQSLRLVVA

-329 PVYEGYGTT
+329 PVFEGYGTT
-338 ETSPGASVNLPDIVS
+338 ETSPGASVNLPDLES
-353 DDSQLTKLR
+353 PYKLR
-362 NRPGTVGR
+362 NRPGTVGK

-381 PDSLKLLPTGED
+381 PDSLEPLSTGED

-418 EIIDSY
+418 EIIDGY

-433 HLDDDGFLTIVDRY
+433 HLDEDGFLTIVDRY

-462 VEEEILDAYNNANL
+462 VEEEILDACNDKDL

-485 QRKGEKIVLLATA
+485 QRKGEKIVLLSTSNI
-498 EINKD
+498 EKN
-503 ELKILLTKAKINPLH
+503 ELTKILSDAKINPLY
-518 HPAKVLIVEEIPKL
+518 HPSSVLIVDEIPKL

-538 FGATKKIALVNDN
+538 FGATKKIALVND
-551 QL
+551 Q

>member
-1 MTIHPTSF
+1 MSNHPSSF
-9 EGWQSYP
+9 SEWQNYP
-16 STLDPIHVAWLKQAK
+16 STLDPIHVAWLKNAK

-53 TGVLLFAKKI
+53 TGVLLFSQKI
-63 AAYSPEQNIGLLLP
+63 KVYSPEQNVGLLLP
-77 SSGGGAIASMAILSL
+77 SSGGGAIASIAILSL

-100 FTAGKKALQ
+100 FTAGKKALS
-109 SAAMQAEVKHIYTSR
+109 SAAKQAEVKHIYTSR

-130 SEKGIKLESFFPS
+130 LERGMDFETYFPD
-143 SKLLMLEDIKEEIS
+143 SKLLMLEDIREEIS
-157 TLSRLGTLLKAV
+157 TLSRISTLLKAI
-169 LMPVSLIQKIY
+169 LLPTSMIQKSY
-180 FRDVSMDDTAAIL
+180 FKDVSMNDTAAIL

-218 AAIELGAVSSDVIM
+218 AAIELGAVESDVIM

-246 TLMPLAEGIPIVCHP
+246 TLMPLSEGIPIVCHA
-261 DPKDVA
+261 DPKDVTTIA
-267 IISSGIKKYSGTILV
+267 SGIKKYSGTILV
-282 GTPTFLRMYTIS
+282 GTPTFLRMYTVS
-294 KKVDAE
+294 KKVTSE
-300 SMSSLRLVVA
+300 SMQSLRLVVA

-316 SEVRDGFESKFNM
+316 SDVRDGFEAKFKM

-338 ETSPGASVNLPDIVS
+338 ETSPGASVNLPDIES
-353 DDSQLTKLR
+353 PYKLR
-362 NRPGTVGR
+362 NRPGTVGK

-375 EFRIVD
+375 EFKIVD
-381 PDSLKLLPTGED
+381 PDSIEPLPTGED

-418 EIIDSY
+418 ELIDGY
-424 RWYRSGDKG
+424 RWYRTGDKG
-433 HLDDDGFLTIVDRY
+433 HLDEDGFLTIVDRY

-462 VEEEILDAYNNANL
+462 VEEEILDACNEKDL

-485 QRKGEKIVLLATA
+485 QRKGEKIVLLA
-498 EINKD
+498 NKNLD
-503 ELKILLTKAKINPLH
+503 KNQLKRLLSDAKVNPLY
-518 HPAKVLIVEEIPKL
+518 HPAQVLIVEEIPKL

-538 FGATKKIALVNDN
+538 FGATKKIALVNE
-551 QL
+551 QK

>member
-1 MTIHPTSF
+1 MSNHPSSF
-9 EGWQSYP
+9 SEWQNYP
-16 STLDPIHVAWLKQAK
+16 STLDPIHVAWLKNAK

-53 TGVLLFAKKI
+53 TGVLLFSQKI
-63 AAYSPEQNIGLLLP
+63 KVYSPEQNVGLLLP
-77 SSGGGAIASMAILSL
+77 SSGGGAIASIAILSL

-100 FTAGKKALQ
+100 FTAGKKALS
-109 SAAMQAEVKHIYTSR
+109 SAAKQAEVKHIYTSR

-130 SEKGIKLESFFPS
+130 LERGIDFETYFPD

-157 TLSRLGTLLKAV
+157 TFSRIGTLLKAI
-169 LMPVSLIQKIY
+169 LLPTSMIQKSY
-180 FRDVSMDDTAAIL
+180 FKDVSMNDTAAIL

-218 AAIELGAVSSDVIM
+218 AAIELGAVESDVIM

-246 TLMPLAEGIPIVCHP
+246 TLMPLSEGIPIVCHA
-261 DPKDVA
+261 DPKDVTTIA
-267 IISSGIKKYSGTILV
+267 SGIKKYSGTILV
-282 GTPTFLRMYTIS
+282 GTPTFLRMYTVS
-294 KKVDAE
+294 KKVTSE
-300 SMSSLRLVVA
+300 SMQSLRLVVA

-316 SEVRDGFESKFNM
+316 SEVRDGFEAKFKM

-338 ETSPGASVNLPDIVS
+338 ETSPGASVNLPDIES
-353 DDSQLTKLR
+353 PYKLR
-362 NRPGTVGR
+362 NRPGTVGK

-375 EFRIVD
+375 EFKIVD
-381 PDSLKLLPTGED
+381 PDSIEPLPTGED

-418 EIIDSY
+418 ELIDGY
-424 RWYRSGDKG
+424 RWYRTGDKG
-433 HLDDDGFLTIVDRY
+433 HLDEDGFLTIVDRY

-462 VEEEILDAYNNANL
+462 VEEEILDACNEKDL

-485 QRKGEKIVLLATA
+485 QRKGEKIVLLA
-498 EINKD
+498 NKNLD
-503 ELKILLTKAKINPLH
+503 KNQLKRLLSDAKVNPLY
-518 HPAKVLIVEEIPKL
+518 HPAQVLIVEEIPKL

-538 FGATKKIALVNDN
+538 FGATKKIALVNE
-551 QL
+551 QK

>member
-1 MTIHPTSF
+1 MSNHPSSF
-9 EGWQSYP
+9 SEWQNYP
-16 STLDPIHVAWLKQAK
+16 STLDPIHVAWLKNAK

-53 TGVLLFAKKI
+53 TGVLLFSQKI
-63 AAYSPEQNIGLLLP
+63 KVYSPEQNVGLLLP
-77 SSGGGAIASMAILSL
+77 SSGGGAIASIAILSL

-100 FTAGKKALQ
+100 FTAGKKALS
-109 SAAMQAEVKHIYTSR
+109 SAAKQAEVKHIYTSR

-130 SEKGIKLESFFPS
+130 LERGIDFETYFPD
-143 SKLLMLEDIKEEIS
+143 SKLLMLEDIREEIS
-157 TLSRLGTLLKAV
+157 TLSRIGTLLKAI
-169 LMPVSLIQKIY
+169 LLPTSMIQKSY
-180 FRDVSMDDTAAIL
+180 FKDVSMNDTAAIL

-218 AAIELGAVSSDVIM
+218 AAIELGAVESDVIM

-246 TLMPLAEGIPIVCHP
+246 TLMPLSEGIPIVCHA
-261 DPKDVA
+261 DPKDVTTIA
-267 IISSGIKKYSGTILV
+267 SGIKKYSGTILV
-282 GTPTFLRMYTIS
+282 GTPTFLRMYTVS
-294 KKVDAE
+294 KKVTSK
-300 SMSSLRLVVA
+300 SMQSLRLVVA

-316 SEVRDGFESKFNM
+316 SEVRDGFEAKFKM

-338 ETSPGASVNLPDIVS
+338 ETSPGASVNLPDIES
-353 DDSQLTKLR
+353 PYKLR
-362 NRPGTVGR
+362 NRPGTVGK

-375 EFRIVD
+375 EFKIVD
-381 PDSLKLLPTGED
+381 PDSIEPLPTGED

-418 EIIDSY
+418 ELIDGY
-424 RWYRSGDKG
+424 RWYRTGDKG
-433 HLDDDGFLTIVDRY
+433 HLDEDGFLTIVDRY

-462 VEEEILDAYNNANL
+462 VEEEILDACNEKDL

-485 QRKGEKIVLLATA
+485 QRKGEKIVLLA
-498 EINKD
+498 NKNLD
-503 ELKILLTKAKINPLH
+503 KNQLKRLLSDAKVNPLY
-518 HPAKVLIVEEIPKL
+518 HPAQVLIVEEIPKL

-538 FGATKKIALVNDN
+538 FGATKKIALVNE
-551 QL
+551 QK

>member
-1 MTIHPTSF
+1 MSNHPKSF
-9 EGWQSYP
+9 AEWQVYP
-16 STLDPIHVAWLKQAK
+16 SKLDPIHVAWLKSAK

-43 GIEISHKKFL
+43 GVEISHKKFL
-53 TGVLLFAKKI
+53 TGVLLFSEKI
-63 AAYSPEQNIGLLLP
+63 EAYSPEQNVGLLLP
-77 SSGGGAIASMAILSL
+77 SSGGGAIASIAILSL
-92 GKTLVNLN
+92 GKTIVNLN
-100 FTAGKKALQ
+100 FTAGKKALG
-109 SAAMQAEVKHIYTSR
+109 SAAKQAEVKHIYTSR

-130 SEKGIKLESFFPS
+130 LERGMDLASYFPE

-157 TLSRLGTLLKAV
+157 TLSRISTLLKAII
-169 LMPVSLIQKIY
+169 LPASMIQKSY
-180 FRDVSMDDTAAIL
+180 FKDVSMNDTAAIL

-218 AAIELGAVSSDVIM
+218 AAIELGAVNSDVIM

-246 TLMPLAEGIPIVCHP
+246 TLMPLSEGIPIVCHA
-261 DPKDVA
+261 DPKDVSTIA
-267 IISSGIKKYSGTILV
+267 SGIQKYSGTILV

-294 KKVDAE
+294 KKVTSE
-300 SMSSLRLVVA
+300 SMHSLRLVVA

-316 SEVRDGFESKFNM
+316 SEVRDGFQTKFKM

-338 ETSPGASVNLPDIVS
+338 ETSPGASVNLPDIES
-353 DDSQLTKLR
+353 PHKLR
-362 NRPGTVGR
+362 NRPGTVGK

-381 PDSLKLLPTGED
+381 PDSLDPIPTGED

-418 EIIDSY
+418 ELIDGY
-424 RWYRSGDKG
+424 RWYRTGDKG
-433 HLDDDGFLTIVDRY
+433 HLDEDGFLTIVDRY

-462 VEEEILDAYNNANL
+462 VEEEILDACNDKDL

-485 QRKGEKIVLLATA
+485 QRKGEKIVLLAT
-498 EINKD
+498 NNLDKN
-503 ELKILLTKAKINPLH
+503 ELKKMLSDAKVNPLY
-518 HPAKVLIVEEIPKL
+518 HPTQVLMVEEIPKL

-538 FGATKKIALVNDN
+538 FGATKKIALVNE
-551 QL
+551 QK

>member
-1 MTIHPTSF
+1 MSNHPSSF
-9 EGWQSYP
+9 SEWQNYP
-16 STLDPIHVAWLKQAK
+16 STLDPIHVAWLKNAK

-53 TGVLLFAKKI
+53 TGVLLFSQKI
-63 AAYSPEQNIGLLLP
+63 KVYSPEQNVGLLLP
-77 SSGGGAIASMAILSL
+77 SSGGGAIASIAILSL

-100 FTAGKKALQ
+100 FTAGKKALS
-109 SAAMQAEVKHIYTSR
+109 SAAKQAEVKHIYTSR

-130 SEKGIKLESFFPS
+130 LERGIDFETYFPD
-143 SKLLMLEDIKEEIS
+143 SKLLMLEDIREEIS
-157 TLSRLGTLLKAV
+157 TLSRIGTLLKAI
-169 LMPVSLIQKIY
+169 LLPTSMIQKSY
-180 FRDVSMDDTAAIL
+180 FKDVSMNDTAAIL

-218 AAIELGAVSSDVIM
+218 AAIELGAVESDVIM

-246 TLMPLAEGIPIVCHP
+246 TLMPLSEGIPIVCHA
-261 DPKDVA
+261 DPKDVSTIA
-267 IISSGIKKYSGTILV
+267 SGIKKYSGTILV
-282 GTPTFLRMYTIS
+282 GTPTFLRMYTVS
-294 KKVDAE
+294 KKVTSE
-300 SMSSLRLVVA
+300 SMQSLRLVVA

-316 SEVRDGFESKFNM
+316 SEVRDGFEAKFKM

-338 ETSPGASVNLPDIVS
+338 ETSPGASVNLPDIES
-353 DDSQLTKLR
+353 PYKLR
-362 NRPGTVGR
+362 NRPGTVGK

-375 EFRIVD
+375 EFKIVD
-381 PDSLKLLPTGED
+381 PDSIEPLPTGED

-418 EIIDSY
+418 ELIDGY
-424 RWYRSGDKG
+424 RWYRTGDKG
-433 HLDDDGFLTIVDRY
+433 HLDEDGFLTIVDRY

-462 VEEEILDAYNNANL
+462 VEEEILDACNEKDL

-485 QRKGEKIVLLATA
+485 QRKGEKIVLLA
-498 EINKD
+498 NKNLD
-503 ELKILLTKAKINPLH
+503 KNQLKRLLSDAKVNPLY
-518 HPAKVLIVEEIPKL
+518 HPAQVLIVEEIPKL

-538 FGATKKIALVNDN
+538 FGATKKIALVNE
-551 QL
+551 QK

>member
-1 MTIHPTSF
+1 MSNHPTSF
-9 EGWQSYP
+9 ADWQNYP
-16 STLDPIHVAWLKQAK
+16 SSLDPIHVSWLKNAK

-43 GIEISHKKFL
+43 GVEISHKRFL
-53 TGVLLFAKKI
+53 TGVLLFSRKI
-63 AAYSPEQNIGLLLP
+63 AQYSPEKNVGLLLP
-77 SSGGGAIASMAILSL
+77 SSGGGAIASIAILSL
-92 GKTLVNLN
+92 GKTIVNLN
-100 FTAGKKALQ
+100 FTAGKKAL
-109 SAAMQAEVKHIYTSR
+109 SAAADQAELKHIYTSR

-130 SEKGIKLESFFPS
+130 LERGMDLESFFPKC
-143 SKLLMLEDIKEEIS
+143 KLFMLEDIREEIS
-157 TLSRLGTLLKAV
+157 TISRITTLLKAI
-169 LMPVSLIQKIY
+169 LFPVSTLRKSY
-180 FRDVSMDDTAAIL
+180 FKEVSMNDTAAIL

-209 SNIAANAKQ
+209 GNIAANAKQ
-218 AAIELGAVSSDVIM
+218 AAIELGAVDSDVIM

-246 TLMPLAEGIPIVCHP
+246 TLMPLSEGIPIVCHA
-261 DPKDVA
+261 DPKDVTTIA
-267 IISSGIKKYSGTILV
+267 SGIQKYSGTILV

-294 KKVDAE
+294 KKVSSE
-300 SMSSLRLVVA
+300 SMRSLRLVVA

-316 SEVRDGFESKFNM
+316 SEVRDGFENKFKM

-338 ETSPGASVNLPDIVS
+338 ETSPGASVNLPDI
-353 DDSQLTKLR
+353 DSPFKLR
-362 NRPGTVGR
+362 NRPGTVGK

-381 PDSLKLLPTGED
+381 PDSLEPLATGKD

-418 EIIDSY
+418 ELIDGY
-424 RWYRSGDKG
+424 RWYRTGDKG
-433 HLDDDGFLTIVDRY
+433 HLDEDGFLTIVDRY

-462 VEEEILDAYNNANL
+462 VEEEILDAYNDKDL

-485 QRKGEKIVLLATA
+485 QRKGEKI
-498 EINKD
+498 
-503 ELKILLTKAKINPLH
+503 ILLSTKDLEKSQLTKMLSDAKINPLY
-518 HPAKVLIVEEIPKL
+518 HPSSVLVVDEIPKL

-538 FGATKKIALVNDN
+538 FGATKKIALVND
-551 QL
+551 Q

>member
-1 MTIHPTSF
+1 MSNHPSSF
-9 EGWQSYP
+9 SEWQNYP
-16 STLDPIHVAWLKQAK
+16 STLDPIHVAWLKNAK

-43 GIEISHKKFL
+43 GVEISHKKFL
-53 TGVLLFAKKI
+53 TGVLLFSQKI
-63 AAYSPEQNIGLLLP
+63 KVYSPEQNVGLLLP
-77 SSGGGAIASMAILSL
+77 SSGGGAIASIAILSL

-100 FTAGKKALQ
+100 FTAGKKALS
-109 SAAMQAEVKHIYTSR
+109 SAAKQAEVKHIYTSR

-130 SEKGIKLESFFPS
+130 LERGIDFETYFPD
-143 SKLLMLEDIKEEIS
+143 SKLLMLEDIREEIS
-157 TLSRLGTLLKAV
+157 TLSRIGTLLKAI
-169 LMPVSLIQKIY
+169 LLPTSMIQKSY
-180 FRDVSMDDTAAIL
+180 FKDVSMNDTAAIL

-218 AAIELGAVSSDVIM
+218 AAIELGAVESDVIM

-246 TLMPLAEGIPIVCHP
+246 TLMPLSEGIPIVCHA
-261 DPKDVA
+261 DPKDVTMIA
-267 IISSGIKKYSGTILV
+267 SGIKKYSGTILV
-282 GTPTFLRMYTIS
+282 GTPTFLRMYTVS
-294 KKVDAE
+294 KKVTSE
-300 SMSSLRLVVA
+300 SMQSLRLVVA

-316 SEVRDGFESKFNM
+316 SEVRDGFEAKFKM

-338 ETSPGASVNLPDIVS
+338 ETSPGASVNLPDIES
-353 DDSQLTKLR
+353 PYKLR
-362 NRPGTVGR
+362 NRPGTVGK

-375 EFRIVD
+375 EFKIVD
-381 PDSLKLLPTGED
+381 PDSIEPLPTGED

-418 EIIDSY
+418 ELIDGY
-424 RWYRSGDKG
+424 RWYRTGDKG
-433 HLDDDGFLTIVDRY
+433 HLDEDGFLTIVDRY

-462 VEEEILDAYNNANL
+462 VEEEILDACNEKDL

-485 QRKGEKIVLLATA
+485 QRKGEKIVLLA
-498 EINKD
+498 NKNLD
-503 ELKILLTKAKINPLH
+503 KNQLKRLLSDAKVNPLY
-518 HPAKVLIVEEIPKL
+518 HPAQVLIVEEIPKL

-538 FGATKKIALVNDN
+538 FGATKKIALVNE
-551 QL
+551 QK

>member
-1 MTIHPTSF
+1 MSNHPTSF
-9 EGWQSYP
+9 ADWQDYP
-16 STLDPIHVAWLKQAK
+16 STLNPIHVSWLKNAK
-31 KSKTAFAVADIE
+31 KAKTAFAAADIE
-43 GIEISHKKFL
+43 GVEISHKRFI
-53 TGVLLFAKKI
+53 TGVLLFSKKI
-63 AAYSPEQNIGLLLP
+63 AKYSPEKNVGLLLP
-77 SSGGGAIASMAILSL
+77 SSGGGAIASIAILSL
-92 GKTLVNLN
+92 GKTIVNLN
-100 FTAGKKALQ
+100 FTAGKKALE
-109 SAAMQAEVKHIYTSR
+109 SAAKQAEVKTIYTSR

-130 SEKGIKLESFFPS
+130 LERGIDLGSFFPN
-143 SKLLMLEDIKEEIS
+143 SKLLMLEDIREEIS
-157 TLSRLGTLLKAV
+157 TLSRIGTLLKAI
-169 LMPVSLIQKIY
+169 LLPVSLIQKNY
-180 FRDVSMDDTAAIL
+180 FKEVSMNDTAAIL

-218 AAIELGAVSSDVIM
+218 AAIELGAVNSDVIM

-246 TLMPLAEGIPIVCHP
+246 TLMPLSEGIPIVCHA
-261 DPKDVA
+261 DPKDVSTIA
-267 IISSGIKKYSGTILV
+267 SGIKKYSGTILV
-282 GTPTFLRMYTIS
+282 GTPTFLRMYTIN
-294 KKVDAE
+294 KKVSPE
-300 SMSSLRLVVA
+300 LMQSLRLVVA

-338 ETSPGASVNLPDIVS
+338 ETSPGASVNLPDIES
-353 DDSQLTKLR
+353 PYKLR
-362 NRPGTVGR
+362 NRTGTVGK

-381 PDSLKLLPTGED
+381 PDSLDPMPTGED

-418 EIIDSY
+418 ELIDGY
-424 RWYRSGDKG
+424 KWYRTGDKG
-433 HLDDDGFLTIVDRY
+433 HLDEDGFLTIVDRY

-462 VEEEILDAYNNANL
+462 VEEEILDACNIKDL

-485 QRKGEKIVLLATA
+485 QRKGEKIVLLSTSNI
-498 EINKD
+498 EKND
-503 ELKILLTKAKINPLH
+503 LTKILSDAKINPLY
-518 HPAKVLIVEEIPKL
+518 HPSSVLVVDEIPKL

-538 FGATKKIALVNDN
+538 FGATKKIALVND
-551 QL
+551 QK

>member
-1 MTIHPTSF
+1 MSNHPSSF
-9 EGWQSYP
+9 AEWQDYP
-16 STLDPIHVAWLKQAK
+16 SKLDPIHVAWLKSAK

-53 TGVLLFAKKI
+53 TGVLLFSKKI
-63 AAYSPEQNIGLLLP
+63 ESYSPEQNIGLLLP
-77 SSGGGAIASMAILSL
+77 SSGGGAIASIAILSL

-100 FTAGKKALQ
+100 FTAGKKALS
-109 SAAMQAEVKHIYTSR
+109 SAAKQAEVKHIYTSR

-130 SEKGIKLESFFPS
+130 SERGMNLESYFPE

-157 TLSRLGTLLKAV
+157 TLSRISTLLKAII
-169 LMPVSLIQKIY
+169 LPVSMIQKSY
-180 FRDVSMDDTAAIL
+180 FKNVSMNDTAAIL

-218 AAIELGAVSSDVIM
+218 AAIELGAVESDVIM

-246 TLMPLAEGIPIVCHP
+246 TLMPLSEGIPIVCHA
-261 DPKDVA
+261 DPKDVSTIA
-267 IISSGIKKYSGTILV
+267 SGIQKYSGTILV
-282 GTPTFLRMYTIS
+282 GTPTFIRMYTIS
-294 KKVDAE
+294 KKVTPE
-300 SMSSLRLVVA
+300 SIQSLRLVVA

-316 SEVRDGFESKFNM
+316 SEVRDGFEAKFKM
-329 PVYEGYGTT
+329 SVYEGYGTT
-338 ETSPGASVNLPDIVS
+338 ETSPGASVNLPDIGS
-353 DDSQLTKLR
+353 PYKLR
-362 NRPGTVGR
+362 NRPGTVGK

-381 PDSLKLLPTGED
+381 PDSLDPIPTGQD

-418 EIIDSY
+418 ELIDGY
-424 RWYRSGDKG
+424 RWYRTGDKG
-433 HLDDDGFLTIVDRY
+433 HLDEDGFLTIVDRY

-462 VEEEILDAYNNANL
+462 VEEEILEVCNDKDL

-485 QRKGEKIVLLATA
+485 QRKGEKIVLLAT
-498 EINKD
+498 NNLDKNQ
-503 ELKILLTKAKINPLH
+503 LKKLLSDAKVNPLYY
-518 HPAKVLIVEEIPKL
+518 PAQVLMVEEIPKL

-538 FGATKKIALVNDN
+538 FGATKKIALVNE
-551 QL
+551 QK

>member
-1 MTIHPTSF
+1 MLNPPSTF
-9 EGWQSYP
+9 KEWQDYP
-16 STLDPIHVAWLKQAK
+16 ATLDPVHIAWLKNAK
-31 KSKTAFAVADIE
+31 KTKTAFAVADIE
-43 GIEISHKKFL
+43 GVEISHKRFL
-53 TGVLLFAKKI
+53 TGVLLFSKKI
-63 AAYSPEQNIGLLLP
+63 AIYSPEQNVGLLLP
-77 SSGGGAIASMAILSL
+77 SSGGGAIASMAILAL
-92 GKTLVNLN
+92 GKTIVNLN
-100 FTAGKKALQ
+100 FTAGKKALK
-109 SAAMQAEVKHIYTSR
+109 SAAEQAEVKSIYTSR

-130 SEKGIKLESFFPS
+130 AERGMNLESFFPN
-143 SKLLMLEDIKEEIS
+143 SKLFMLEDIKEEIS
-157 TLSRLGTLLKAV
+157 TLTRLGTLLKAT
-169 LMPVSLIQKIY
+169 LMPTNLIRKSY
-180 FRDVSMDDTAAIL
+180 FKEVSMNDTAAIL

-218 AAIELGAVSSDVIM
+218 AAIELGAISTDVIM

-246 TLMPLAEGIPIVCHP
+246 TLMPLSEGIPIVCHA

-267 IISSGIKKYSGTILV
+267 TISSGIKKYSGTILV

-294 KKVDAE
+294 KKVTTE
-300 SMSSLRLVVA
+300 SMQSLRLVVA

-316 SEVRDGFESKFNM
+316 SEVREGFESKFNM

-338 ETSPGASVNLPDIVS
+338 ETSPGASVNLPDIPANS
-353 DDSQLTKLR
+353 SNPEKLR

-381 PDSLKLLPTGED
+381 PDSLDPIANGED

-418 EIIDSY
+418 EIIDGF
-424 RWYRSGDKG
+424 RWYRTGDKG
-433 HLDDDGFLTIVDRY
+433 HLDKDGFLTIVDRY

-462 VEEEILDAYNNANL
+462 VEEEILDACNDKDL

-485 QRKGEKIVLLATA
+485 QRKGEKIVLLATTDIDKVA
-498 EINKD
+498 LK
-503 ELKILLTKAKINPLH
+503 KILSDAKINPLY
-518 HPAKVLIVEEIPKL
+518 HPSNVLNVDEIPKL

-538 FGATKKIALVNDN
+538 FSATKKIALVND
-551 QL
+551 QA

>member
-1 MTIHPTSF
+1 MSLHPTSF
-9 EGWQSYP
+9 ADWQQYP
-16 STLDPIHVAWLKQAK
+16 STLDPIHLSWLKHAK

-43 GIEISHKKFL
+43 GVEISHKKFL
-53 TGVLLFAKKI
+53 TGVLLFSRKI
-63 AAYSPEQNIGLLLP
+63 EAYSPEQNVGLLLP

-92 GKTLVNLN
+92 GKTIVNLN

-109 SAAMQAEVKHIYTSR
+109 SAAQLAEVKHIYTSR
-124 KFLDKM
+124 KFIDKM
-130 SEKGIKLESFFPS
+130 QERGIDLESFFPD

-157 TLSRLGTLLKAV
+157 TLSRIGTLLKAIF
-169 LMPVSLIQKIY
+169 LPASMLQKSY
-180 FRDVSMDDTAAIL
+180 FKNVSMNETAAIL

-209 SNIAANAKQ
+209 RNIAANAKQ
-218 AAIELGAVSSDVIM
+218 AAIELGAVESDVIM

-246 TLMPLAEGIPIVCHP
+246 TLMPLSEGIPIVCHA
-261 DPKDVA
+261 DPKDVTTIA
-267 IISSGIKKYSGTILV
+267 SGIQKYSGTILV
-282 GTPTFLRMYTIS
+282 GTPTFLRMYTIN
-294 KKVDAE
+294 KKVKSE
-300 SMSSLRLVVA
+300 SMQSLRLVVA

-316 SEVRDGFESKFNM
+316 AEVKDGFESKFNL

-338 ETSPGASVNLPDIVS
+338 ETSPGASVNLPDINVPY
-353 DDSQLTKLR
+353 KLR
-362 NRPGTVGR
+362 NRPGTVGK

-381 PDSLKLLPTGED
+381 PDSLEPIQTGKD

-418 EIIDSY
+418 ELIDGF
-424 RWYRSGDKG
+424 RWYRTGDKG
-433 HLDDDGFLTIVDRY
+433 HLDEDGFLTIVDRY

-462 VEEEILDAYNNANL
+462 VEEEILDALNTKDL

-485 QRKGEKIVLLATA
+485 QRKGEKIVLLAT
-498 EINKD
+498 NNLD
-503 ELKILLTKAKINPLH
+503 ESHFKKLLTDAKVNPLY
-518 HPAKVLIVEEIPKL
+518 HPAQVILVDEIPKL

-538 FGATKKIALVNDN
+538 FGETKKIALVNEN
-551 QL
+551 K